1 MTKIFETLPEV
12 QAFMESIR
20 GNEDD
25 LSVVLVGSVARHT
38 QSENSDIDLLVISR
52 RPFEDLSIPNR
63 VHLMRSTYDD
73 FLKQLELGEDFE
85 AWSVRL
91 GVVVHDNGLWT
102 EILARPES
110 KTWPGWQKKVVHGAR
125 RLFLANKLNE
135 TGDLDAAT
143 EEMLYAVGHIA
154 RGLLLKADIFPLSRP
169 ELEGQIEAL
178 GYPHLAS
185 IHKKLRTNRNKDLRF
200 LLRCQAYSK
209 RLLIRLSADDY
220 KRCAE
225 EVRKKK
231 RSKQLRLRE
240 NSARSIFSQ
249 R

>member
-1 MTKIFETLPEV
+1 MNNIIETPPEV
-12 QAFMESIR
+12 QEFMESIR
-20 GNEDD
+20 GNEED

-52 RPFEDLSIPNR
+52 RPFEGLSIPSR

-91 GVVVHDNGLWT
+91 GVVVHDNGIWS
-102 EILARPES
+102 EILTRPES

-125 RLFLANKLNE
+125 RLFLANKLIE
-135 TGDLDAAT
+135 TGDLEAAT

-154 RGLLLKADIFPLSRP
+154 RGFLLKADVFPLSRP
-169 ELEGQIEAL
+169 ELEEQIEAL
-178 GYPHLAS
+178 GYPHIAS
-185 IHKKLRTNRNKDLRF
+185 IHRELRTNPDKDLRF
-200 LLRCQAYSK
+200 LLRCQSYSK
-209 RLLIRLSADDY
+209 RLLVRLSADDY

-225 EVRKKK
+225 ESRKKK
-231 RSKQLRLRE
+231 RSKQQRLRE
-240 NSARSIFSQ
+240 NSARSA
-249 R
+249 